1 MQLTLEFVMVV
12 VCLCRPLLPEPA
24 PASKARKVE
33 AEQNAV
39 THRVGACTTADQ
51 EYNLGMYFI
60 HEILRNAE
68 AAALRDGKM
77 RLDLTPPEWGQVIA
91 AGRGDDHRP
100 LPNLSEHGTRR

>member
-1 MQLTLEFVMVV
+1 M
-12 VCLCRPLLPEPA
+12 A
-24 PASKARKVE
+24 
-33 AEQNAV
+33 
-39 THRVGACTTADQ
+39 HRVGAYTTADQ
-51 EYNLGMYFI
+51 EYNLGMHVI